1 MEIKQAV
8 EELNLYRKNL
18 KRMQY
23 IKSKIAELQSR
34 LSSLGGGGINL
45 GIQGGQVSCDDKII
59 SVMDSIRNL
68 QKELLDEEVY
78 GLCVQND
85 IEQKIYNL
93 KEPYCSVLRGYY
105 VENKNLER
113 LAVDMNYTFDGI
125 KSIKFRGVR
134 MYAKLPEIHRELQI
148 I

>member
-1 MEIKQAV
+1 MGIKQAV

-34 LSSLGGGGINL
+34 LSSLGGGVINL

-134 MYAKLPEIHRELQI
+134 MYAKLPEIHRELLI

>member
-45 GIQGGQVSCDDKII
+45 GIQGGQISCDDKII
-59 SVMDSIRNL
+59 LVMDSIRNL

-113 LAVDMNYTFDGI
+113 LAVDMNYTFDGVKQI
-125 KSIKFRGVR
+125 KRRGIKL
-134 MYAKLPEIHRELQI
+134 YAKLPELHRELQI